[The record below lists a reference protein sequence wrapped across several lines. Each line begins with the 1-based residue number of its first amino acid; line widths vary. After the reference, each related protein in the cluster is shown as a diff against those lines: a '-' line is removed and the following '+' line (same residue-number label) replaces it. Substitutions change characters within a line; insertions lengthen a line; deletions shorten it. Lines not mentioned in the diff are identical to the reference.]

1 MTHMVIF
8 RSAEGKPGYHQADS
22 LEDAVRF
29 VERLRNNEA
38 VTDSRIFHMQEVPIE
53 FKQYFR
59 VEVSPSSGA
68 APSAPAEASVEA
80 PAVADV
86 EMATAEIDEETDP
99 SLGEPVGATNGS
111 GNGRFGL
118 FSHR

>member
-1 MTHMVIF
+1 VTHMVIF

-29 VERLRNNEA
+29 VERLRNTES

-59 VEVSPSSGA
+59 VEVNPSGG
-68 APSAPAEASVEA
+68 PSEA
-80 PAVADV
+80 PAVEPAPVVDTEPTV
-86 EMATAEIDEETDP
+86 TDIEHEATADLDAP
-99 SLGEPVGATNGS
+99 EPVGAANGS

-118 FSHR
+118 FSHK